1 MLLALTLLSILATA
15 PTSNPREL
23 AAKEIRLALADPTE
37 ADHAVAHL
45 DRVLSRLERKQPAL
59 AQALA
64 REIAWNLRDKRELP
78 AWKGKAF
85 SMDLDA
91 VRRRVIDYEAFKQD
105 VFISAA
111 VFPKRYFGYFDE
123 AWDTG
128 EYERTFRR
136 VVRTAVAEIN
146 TYQAERKSP
155 VRITDLEVAVTFI
168 AEGGAIL
175 LRENQHQLGEIH
187 PVLGVGLDDIA
198 IGFPKHRGLVQRLD
212 RALGTNLERIVVTLN
227 GVPQFLRHMSFEE
240 AILGTAV
247 MWVYEKDLCAAK
259 LLGEGRTPLQDRPL
273 DEQFILGSL
282 VYNSGLVFSEERL
295 EMIRTFRTGDYLAQV
310 SQASAKKRWPLP
322 VSGVQASRKLLSG
335 GDAYPDQPTS
345 WSAVF
350 HVLQRYGGYVALKRF
365 TQAFD
370 DRDSWTR
377 GVSPV
382 LPRP

>member
-1 MLLALTLLSILATA
+1 MLLALTLLSVLAA
-15 PTSNPREL
+15 SPSNPREL
-23 AAKEIRLALADPTE
+23 ATEEIRLALSDPAE
-37 ADHAVAHL
+37 ADQAVAHL
-45 DRVLSRLERKQPAL
+45 GRVLARLERKEPAL
-59 AQALA
+59 ARALA

-78 AWKGKAF
+78 AWKDKAF
-85 SMDLDA
+85 SLDLDA

-105 VFISAA
+105 VFISSA

-128 EYERTFRR
+128 DYERTLRR

-146 TYQAERKSP
+146 TYQADRKSP
-155 VRITDLEVAVTFI
+155 IRITDLEVAVTFI

-187 PVLGVGLDDIA
+187 PVYGVGLDDIA
-198 IGFPKHRGLVQRLD
+198 IGFSKHRALVHRLD
-212 RALGTNLERIVVTLN
+212 EALGTNLQRVVVTLN

-247 MWVYEKDLCAAK
+247 MWVYEKELCAAK
-259 LLGEGRTPLQDRPL
+259 LLAEGRTPLQVRSL

-295 EMIRTFRTGDYLAQV
+295 GMIRTFRTGDYLAQV
-310 SQASAKKRWPLP
+310 SQASAKKRWALP
-322 VSGVQASRKLLSG
+322 VAGVQASRTLLSG

-345 WSAVF
+345 WSAVY

-365 TQAFD
+365 TDAFD
-370 DRDSWTR
+370 DRDSWN
-377 GVSPV
+377 GSSSPV